1 MNVRYFKV
9 SYQIFIVSLT
19 GLRSL
24 KDSLIWIQI
33 RNFCPALLYLAVKLF
48 ITHLS
53 DSWGGVQGFSGLVRE
68 AKRKEPFRSTAHYN
82 SVDLLRCY
90 SINLTHCRLMFSS
103 VLLHIDTSR
112 ASIFRRAWEE
122 LQTWEE
128 GLLTY
133 TWSTNAVL
141 AVQINEQCHC

>member
-1 MNVRYFKV
+1 MVKVAYKICIVRP
-9 SYQIFIVSLT
+9 T

-24 KDSLIWIQI
+24 KVSLIWIQI
-33 RNFCPALLYLAVKLF
+33 RNFCPTLLYLAVKLF

-68 AKRKEPFRSTAHYN
+68 AKRNEPFRSTAHYN
-82 SVDLLRCY
+82 SVELLRCY

-103 VLLHIDTSR
+103 VLLHVDTSR
-112 ASIFRRAWEE
+112 PSISRRTWEK
-122 LQTWEE
+122 LQTLEE

-133 TWSTNAVL
+133 VWSTNAVL
-141 AVQINEQCHC
+141 VIRNDEQCHC